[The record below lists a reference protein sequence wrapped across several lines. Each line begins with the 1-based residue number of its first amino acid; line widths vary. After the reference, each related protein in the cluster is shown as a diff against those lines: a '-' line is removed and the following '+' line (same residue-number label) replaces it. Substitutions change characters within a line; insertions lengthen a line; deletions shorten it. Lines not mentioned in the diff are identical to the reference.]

1 MGVKA
6 KRALIAHFRK
16 DFDEAGRSERG
27 RVLYTLF
34 QTTGRVR
41 KHAMHA
47 WMPPPTRFGC
57 SGANGY
63 PMGQAYFV
71 RVPPQTRFGVLRG
84 RVQSVKQASR
94 TQYRGASEEMLPFGV
109 SDPPEDPC
117 SGSTA
122 LTMGFRTFPGRTA

>member
-1 MGVKA
+1 MRHAPSIVGYLLRPRTSRDPHCLIGKLTVGHPKEATVGVKA

-47 WMPPPTRFGC
+47 
-57 SGANGY
+57 
-63 PMGQAYFV
+63 
-71 RVPPQTRFGVLRG
+71 RVPPPTRFGVLRG
-84 RVQSVKQASR
+84 
-94 TQYRGASEEMLPFGV
+94 
-109 SDPPEDPC
+109 
-117 SGSTA
+117 
-122 LTMGFRTFPGRTA
+122 

>member
-47 WMPPPTRFGC
+47 RTPPPTRFGC
-57 SGANGY
+57 SGADGY
-63 PMGQAYFV
+63 PMGKGHFL
-71 RVPPQTRFGVLRG
+71 RVPPQTRFGVLWRLYGGRSHWGARG
-84 RVQSVKQASR
+84 
-94 TQYRGASEEMLPFGV
+94 TLPARLYGCHPKLV
-109 SDPPEDPC
+109 LGC
-117 SGSTA
+117 SGETRA
-122 LTMGFRTFPGRTA
+122 LPLRRS